1 MFYNNFIYNF
11 LLGENHLQNYFIP
24 ENLWTGN
31 PNEGKK
37 IIDGFLS
44 FNGESIAFNKKVWRK
59 NNASMSWNEEHKLLN
74 G

>member
-11 LLGENHLQNYFIP
+11 LLDRKSSSEITFIP

-37 IIDGFLS
+37 LLTGF
-44 FNGESIAFNKKVWRK
+44 
-59 NNASMSWNEEHKLLN
+59 
-74 G
+74 